1 MADFKTP
8 NLCGANPELN
18 NALSKLEDLKN
29 DIASKLDSTASEAAA
44 AFETGLANVK
54 AGLDGLALDLPELP
68 DVNFQ
73 SELTGLINDV
83 DRTTIQGIA
92 AFNTKLA
99 QLELDFGD
107 TLKEKGLSLDT
118 LITDA
123 TTKLSSGGNLCEL
136 APNIEIP
143 AGSSGTGVTTEEKE
157 ERGSGTSITISE
169 TPKEIISLEGKKAG
183 ASFFGNVTYKQS
195 GKTLTTTQIDN
206 DNNLIS
212 YTELK
217 VKYIISLI
225 KEKPVEAKQADTS
238 PEAEEFSSVTV
249 NASVEEVRQSL
260 KTKQQDIDT
269 GEIFSRPDDTGFV
282 KKADPIKDVEPVVT
296 KVGTTIKVTTP
307 AKSTT
312 VTNETITTTTGGGY
326 TQTYSA
332 PVTKRKVQSDN
343 GLSTRRKFG
352 RAYYVL
358 KGSVNE
364 SYWSGG
370 GKMFKSTKRSKKH
383 KVVDDI
389 SKLTLPH
396 EFTDIKLMV
405 VRVETKAVDLTATG
419 IKAYYGR
426 DRDNGYKRL
435 DYQVRRKTKKEQTLN
450 EISYEFPTSSEP
462 KLLELVDEKT
472 FTPLTEGTR
481 AYIVYEYYE
490 KVDPN
495 FSG

>member
-18 NALSKLEDLKN
+18 AALSKIDDLKKE
-29 DIASKLDSTASEAAA
+29 IESKVDSLASEAAS
-44 AFETGLANVK
+44 AFEAGLADVK
-54 AGLDGLALDLPELP
+54 AGLDGLAIDLPEIP
-68 DVNFQ
+68 PINFQ
-73 SELTGLINDV
+73 SELTGLINDI
-83 DRTTIQGIA
+83 DKTTIQGIA
-92 AFNTKLA
+92 AFNAKLA
-99 QLELDFGD
+99 TLELDFGD
-107 TLKEKGLSLDT
+107 TLKEKGLTLDS

-123 TTKLSSGGNLCEL
+123 TSKLSGGGNICDLV
-136 APNIEIP
+136 PNIDIP
-143 AGSSGTGVTTEEKE
+143 AGNSGTGVTTEELE
-157 ERGSGTSITISE
+157 ERGTGISVTLTQ
-169 TPKEIISLEGKKAG
+169 TPKEIISVQGRKTG
-183 ASFFGNVTYKQS
+183 VNFFGNIQYRQNGKVILPKETGTYAE
-195 GKTLTTTQIDN
+195 I
-206 DNNLIS
+206 
-212 YTELK
+212 K
-217 VKYIISLI
+217 VKYTVSLI

-282 KKADPIKDVEPVVT
+282 KKADPIKDVEPVTT

-312 VTNETITTTTGGGY
+312 VTNETITTTTGGGS

-370 GKMFKSTKRSKKH
+370 GKKFKTTKRNKKH

-450 EISYEFPTSSEP
+450 EISYEFPSNSEP

-472 FTPLTEGTR
+472 FTPLIEGTR

>member
-18 NALSKLEDLKN
+18 TALSKIDDLKN
-29 DIASKLDSTASEAAA
+29 EIASKVDSLASEAAA
-44 AFETGLANVK
+44 AFETGLADVK
-54 AGLDGLALDLPELP
+54 SGLDGLAIDLPEIP
-68 DVNFQ
+68 PINFQ
-73 SELTGLINDV
+73 SELTGLINDI

-92 AFNTKLA
+92 AFNAKLA
-99 QLELDFGD
+99 TLELDFGD
-107 TLKEKGLSLDT
+107 TLKEKGLTLDS
-118 LITDA
+118 LITES
-123 TTKLSSGGNLCEL
+123 TTKLSGGGNICDLV
-136 APNIEIP
+136 PNIDIP
-143 AGSSGTGVTTEEKE
+143 AGNSGTGVTTEEIE
-157 ERGSGTSITISE
+157 ERVSNAATLTLTQ
-169 TPKEIISLEGKKAG
+169 TPKEILEVQGKK
-183 ASFFGNVTYKQS
+183 
-195 GKTLTTTQIDN
+195 TTQQFFTNIQ
-206 DNNLIS
+206 
-212 YTELK
+212 YTQNGKVIVPKATGTYQTIK
-217 VKYIISLI
+217 VKYTVSLV
-225 KEKPVEAKQADTS
+225 KEKPVEAKQAATP
-238 PEAEEFSSVTV
+238 PEAEEFSSLTK
-249 NASVEEVRQSL
+249 NTSVEEVRESL

-307 AKSTT
+307 NKS
-312 VTNETITTTTGGGY
+312 VTIEPSVNPNNPNNLSPEELREKIYGK
-326 TQTYSA
+326 
-332 PVTKRKVQSDN
+332 PKKRKTQSDN

-370 GKMFKSTKRSKKH
+370 GKKFNSTKRNKKH

-389 SKLTLPH
+389 SRLTLSH
-396 EFTDIKLMV
+396 EFTDIKLMI

-426 DRDNGYKRL
+426 DRDSGYKRL
-435 DYQVRRKTKKEQTLN
+435 DYQSKRKTKKEQTLN
-450 EISYEFPTSSEP
+450 EISYELPTNSEP

-472 FTPLTEGTR
+472 FTPLIDGTR